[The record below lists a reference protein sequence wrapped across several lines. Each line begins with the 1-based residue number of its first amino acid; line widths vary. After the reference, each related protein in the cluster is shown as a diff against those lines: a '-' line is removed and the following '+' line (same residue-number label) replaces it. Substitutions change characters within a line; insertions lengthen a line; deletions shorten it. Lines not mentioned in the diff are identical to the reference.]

1 MARSLTARTSVR
13 WALAIALGGL
23 GAITAAQAGPLRGGI
38 GGPASGAGVLPGA
51 GFGQAGP
58 GVVNPAGGLA
68 PVAPAAGGVGG
79 PASGAGV
86 LPGASFGR
94 PGLGR

>member
-1 MARSLTARTSVR
+1 MARSLTARPSVHL
-13 WALAIALGGL
+13 ALAIALGGL

-58 GVVNPAGGLA
+58 GLVNPAGVA

-79 PASGAGV
+79 PASGAGL
-86 LPGASFGR
+86 LPGAGFGR